1 MFDCSSQ
8 AVCIHIYTT
17 CCVVFRGQIQGHRTV
32 WHTAQLWW
40 PFGTFYYPD
49 SGQGPRSQ
57 RTMIRCVCR
66 VYMCAFNI
74 QQAASRS
81 LRADACGHS
90 ERLSSELESNSRNQR
105 RNQRKPSAPSTQ
117 LLQTRTTTTTHKCIY
132 KLKNYIFLF

>member
-1 MFDCSSQ
+1 MLNKCLIV
-8 AVCIHIYTT
+8 AHKLYVHIHIYRPR
-17 CCVVFRGQIQGHRTV
+17 CVVFRGQIQGHRTV

-66 VYMCAFNI
+66 VCMCAFNI

-90 ERLSSELESNSRNQR
+90 ERLSSELESNSRN
-105 RNQRKPSAPSTQ
+105 PSAPSTQ
-117 LLQTRTTTTTHKCIY
+117 LLQRRTTTTNKCIY